1 MKRHHLHLIL
11 LTLSLCVGA
20 FSQSSFWTTST
31 LPAVASASNTNRV
44 TLGLQFTSDVPGS
57 VTGVRFYK
65 GTGNT
70 GTHTGHL
77 WSASGTMLASVTFTN
92 ESATGWQTAKFA
104 TAVKIAAKTPYVI
117 SYTAPQ
123 GRWAYNENFAW
134 SSASKAPL
142 RVSGTAPGVY
152 TFGSGSR
159 FPVGVWKSSN
169 YWVDVLFTADS
180 APPQPE
186 PGEGLSLWSG
196 NTVPKVAADPN
207 DKAGVTLG
215 LKFRAS
221 EGGKVAGV
229 RFYKG
234 PGNNGTHV
242 GNLWSGSGAK
252 LAQVTF
258 SNETAAGWQEARFS
272 SPVTIAADTTYVVSY
287 FAPQGSYAVDEFYN
301 WAGVNAPPLAVSSP
315 DAGVYAY
322 GSSEQF
328 PTGAWHGSNYWVDV
342 VFLPEA
348 LIPPTAT
355 YTISGTIQ
363 GTGATLALSGSKA
376 ATATTDAQGKYA
388 FTGLAKGTYTVT
400 PSKTGYTFTP
410 ASKQLT
416 ISSAS
421 VSGVNFTGTAV
432 TPPQPTTYTISGTVQ
447 GSSATLSLSG
457 PKAGTTATDS
467 TGKYTFTGLV
477 SGTYVVSPSR
487 TGYSFSP
494 TTATVTVATASVS
507 GVNFNGSALP
517 PPPPVVSLRWGS
529 SSSTGVIGYNLYR
542 ATTAT
547 GPYTRINDVAVTGTS
562 YSDDSVSAGKTYYY
576 VATSVDGKGME
587 SSYSNQASA
596 STR

>member
-11 LTLSLCVGA
+11 LTLGLCVSA
-20 FSQSSFWTTST
+20 FSQSSFWTSTT

-44 TLGLQFTSDVPGS
+44 TLGLQFTSDVPGN

-70 GTHTGHL
+70 GTHTGQL

-104 TAVKIAAKTPYVI
+104 TPVKITAKTPYVI
-117 SYTAPQ
+117 AYTAPK
-123 GRWAYNENFAW
+123 GRWAYNEDFAW
-134 SSASKAPL
+134 GSASRAPL
-142 RVSGTAPGVY
+142 RVNGSSPGVY

-159 FPVGVWKSSN
+159 FPVGVWKNSN
-169 YWVDVLFTADS
+169 YWVDVLFTAD
-180 APPQPE
+180 ATPPQPE
-186 PGEGLSLWSG
+186 PAEGLSLWSSAAE
-196 NTVPKVAADPN
+196 PKLKAESTDT
-207 DKAGVTLG
+207 AGVTLG

-221 EGGKVAGV
+221 ESGKVAGV

-234 PGNNGTHV
+234 PGNNGSHV

-252 LAQVTF
+252 LAEVAF
-258 SNETAAGWQEARFS
+258 LNETDAGWQEARFS
-272 SPVTIAADTTYVVSY
+272 SPVTIAANTTYVVSY
-287 FAPQGSYAVDEFYN
+287 FAPQGRYAVDEFYN
-301 WAGVNAPPLAVSSP
+301 WSGVNAPPLAVTGS
-315 DAGVYAY
+315 DAGVYGY
-322 GSSEQF
+322 GSSAQF
-328 PTGAWHGSNYWVDV
+328 PTGTWHDSNYWVDV

-348 LIPPTAT
+348 SVPPTAT

-363 GTGATLALSGSKA
+363 GTGATLALTGSKA
-376 ATATTDAQGKYA
+376 ATVTTDAQGKYS
-388 FTGLAKGTYTVT
+388 FTGLANGTYTLT
-400 PSKTGYTFTP
+400 PSKAGYTFTP

-421 VSGVNFTGTAV
+421 VSGVNFTGTAL
-432 TPPQPTTYTISGTVQ
+432 PPPEPTTYTISGTVQ

-457 PKAGTTATDS
+457 PKAGTTTTDS
-467 TGKYTFTGLV
+467 SGKYNFTGLV

-487 TGYSFSP
+487 TGYTFSP

-507 GVNFNGSALP
+507 GVNFNGTALP
-517 PPPPVVSLRWGS
+517 PPPPLVSLQWGS
-529 SSSTGVIGYNLYR
+529 SSSAGVIGYNLYR

-547 GPYTRINDVAVTGTS
+547 GPFTRINDAAVSGTS

-576 VATSVDGKGME
+576 VATAVDGKGME
-587 SSYSNQASA
+587 STYSNQASTI
-596 STR
+596 TR